1 MRGQKQRDHGEERE
15 RERGGENWVV
25 RNMKKMDRG
34 GNKGAASNKAYKAA
48 ARRRSEAGALVE
60 PARV

>member
-1 MRGQKQRDHGEERE
+1 
-15 RERGGENWVV
+15 
-25 RNMKKMDRG
+25 MKKMDRG

-48 ARRRSEAGALVE
+48 ARWRSEAGALVE